1 MKKFI
6 KLKMDKGSNT
16 NNISNDKNNIEYQ
29 PILVDTDDISQ
40 IKSLGYSFWGNE
52 GIYSPTFYL
61 ELLKQNL
68 SYVYKEKRLI
78 IAVCLV
84 RYEEREN
91 IVGIDLLC
99 VKKEYQGKGLGKS
112 LLNFCINN
120 CVEKG
125 CYKFYLHVATTNTV
139 AIKLYQKLGFYKKK
153 FIKNYYYN
161 DPPPN
166 NDAFLMQLNKTPIK
180 KEIKSNIIKP
190 EIKVET
196 KKNEEIKN
204 NDDNSYKRNGRF
216 HQEYNKNNHV
226 FYESNQQR
234 IYNNQLF
241 NNYNYNYSG
250 YTNSYWNRMNHHF
263 AQ

>member
-1 MKKFI
+1 
-6 KLKMDKGSNT
+6 MDKDNNT
-16 NNISNDKNNIEYQ
+16 NNISIDKKNIEYQ
-29 PILVDTDDISQ
+29 PILADIDDISQ

-68 SYVYKEKRLI
+68 SYVYKQKRLI

-84 RYEEREN
+84 RYEESEN
-91 IVGIDLLC
+91 KIGIDLLC

-120 CVEKG
+120 CVGKG

-139 AIKLYQKLGFYKKK
+139 AIKLYQKLGFYKKE

-180 KEIKSNIIKP
+180 KEIKSNII
-190 EIKVET
+190 
-196 KKNEEIKN
+196 
-204 NDDNSYKRNGRF
+204 RF

-250 YTNSYWNRMNHHF
+250 YSNGYWNRVNHHF
-263 AQ
+263 SQ